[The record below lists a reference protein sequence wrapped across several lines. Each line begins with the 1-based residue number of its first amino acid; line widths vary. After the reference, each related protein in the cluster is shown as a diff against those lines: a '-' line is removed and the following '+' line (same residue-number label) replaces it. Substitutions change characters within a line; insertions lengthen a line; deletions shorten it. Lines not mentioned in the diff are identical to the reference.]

1 MLNSDAS
8 FHFRSDSPKPEQN
21 EDDRQDP
28 LLNTSSEQCDE
39 KSGSTNEASFN
50 IDMTSPELTSSDI
63 TDVTYAKNSP
73 ICNNDDD
80 VSSFGGFYTNPLLRS
95 SFQNNTASHQNSFN
109 RNFVRPDY
117 RSSIRSFVARRM
129 DVQPSGNMT
138 SFEPSNGVM
147 TSASNIMTST
157 PQIPNS
163 VSSQSNAGSV
173 QANGEQHSN
182 VGQERNNRNDPPP
195 YRSQHQIDELNEPS
209 QKPLKGI
216 LKRTYTQLSED
227 SPMSRNM
234 PNN

>member
-1 MLNSDAS
+1 MVISDAS
-8 FHFRSDSPKPEQN
+8 FPFRFDSPKPEQN

-80 VSSFGGFYTNPLLRS
+80 VNSFGGFYTNPLLRS
-95 SFQNNTASHQNSFN
+95 SFQNNSASHQNSFN

-138 SFEPSNGVM
+138 SFEPSNSNM
-147 TSASNIMTST
+147 TSISNVMTST
-157 PQIPNS
+157 PQMPNS
-163 VSSQSNAGSV
+163 VSSNSNLSSVKAGRD
-173 QANGEQHSN
+173 QHHT
-182 VGQERNNRNDPPP
+182 VGQERTNRSDPPP
-195 YRSQHQIDELNEPS
+195 YRSQQLIDELNEPS
-209 QKPLKGI
+209 QKPLKSI
-216 LKRTYTQLSED
+216 LKRTHTQLSED
-227 SPMSRNM
+227 SSKWRNM